1 MLRNAGTRCEHEVRA
16 VVHHFAAV
24 VALVND
30 HLFPHSGQVLLWWLM
45 ASAKA
50 VFTVG
55 PRMRPQE
62 HDAEY
67 MM

>member
-1 MLRNAGTRCEHEVRA
+1 MLSDASTRCEHEVGP

-24 VALVND
+24 IALVND
-30 HLFPHSGQVLLWWLM
+30 HLFPHSGQICLWRLM

-50 VFTVG
+50 VLTVG

-62 HDAEY
+62 HEAEY

>member
-1 MLRNAGTRCEHEVRA
+1 MLRNAGARRQGQERPIVHEFPA
-16 VVHHFAAV
+16 L

-30 HLFPHSGQVLLWWLM
+30 HLFPHSEQFFLWWLM

-62 HDAEY
+62 HEAEY